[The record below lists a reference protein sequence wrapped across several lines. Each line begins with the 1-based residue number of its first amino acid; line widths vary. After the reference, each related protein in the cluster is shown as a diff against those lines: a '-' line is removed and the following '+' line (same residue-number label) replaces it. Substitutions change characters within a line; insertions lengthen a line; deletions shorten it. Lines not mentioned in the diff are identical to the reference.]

1 MNAGIVLSVGMGTVQ
16 ATSGGVYRLGEPEFQ
31 RGCSDAGCAAADVLS
46 SQAVL
51 AATVTVTLLALTAL
65 TFLHSAREECDE
77 ERSRVAAERSAFERF
92 ERRIRGLSAGTG
104 RSGAGGAGGA
114 TLARANVAEAKPEL
128 RAVVRAY
135 EETVMGVE
143 HYDDDYGE
151 PIEKHMRA
159 EFGDDV
165 AAAVIEGSALTPP
178 VKRALVRKA
187 AESREER
194 TAFLRTLA
202 TEADSLSSTTDEL
215 AEIDRRVER
224 IADERRLQQSYSEL
238 MATWSDLGELEA
250 ECRETLDRRQEQIQ
264 RGGSGADWRDDGH
277 SLCAYL
283 YDPLPVDYPALADG
297 TLLVD
302 RIRTTRRRVA
312 DALTRRV

>member
-1 MNAGIVLSVGMGTVQ
+1 MGSAL

-31 RGCSDAGCAAADVLS
+31 QGCSSAGCAAADLLS

-51 AATVTVTLLALTAL
+51 LAAVSMTFLAVLAL

-77 ERSRVAAERSAFERF
+77 EQSRVAAELSALERF

-104 RSGAGGAGGA
+104 RSGAAGTARAGGT
-114 TLARANVAEAKPEL
+114 TLARADTADAQPQL
-128 RAVVRAY
+128 RAVRQAY
-135 EETVMGVE
+135 EETVMAVP

-151 PIEKHMRA
+151 PFEKHVRA

-165 AAAVIEGSALTPP
+165 AAAIAGGSALTPP
-178 VKRALVRKA
+178 IKQALLRSA
-187 AESREER
+187 AASREER
-194 TAFLRTLA
+194 TAFLRTLS
-202 TEADSLSSTTDEL
+202 TEGDSLAAASDDL
-215 AEIDRRVER
+215 AAIERRIGR
-224 IADERRLQQSYSEL
+224 IENQRRLQQSFPEL
-238 MATWSDLGELEA
+238 TETWEELGELEG
-250 ECRETLDRRQEQIQ
+250 ECQSILERRQDQIQ
-264 RGGSGADWRDDGH
+264 RGGSGANWRDDGH

-283 YDPLPVDYPALADG
+283 YEPLPVEYPALADG
-297 TLLVD
+297 ALLLD